1 MDTTFHLDVADAVLA
16 LERLPGGVADLVVLD
31 PGVSGRQH
39 KLGAGKRPKEA
50 SRGTTVAG
58 FPAERWPSLLYEV
71 MRVLAPG
78 RVCWW
83 VCESSQAFVAAR
95 AAERM
100 GFSIGAPMVWD
111 RGEHQAVR
119 LGFVLPLTRGR
130 PRSPGAELVSIPRP
144 TAKEAWPGE
153 LPEGLCRALIEAAT
167 EPGELVVDPFCGSGA
182 LGAAANLIS
191 RRYLGVDLC
200 ELAIAASRARI
211 MAAGG
216 LEVGLSE
223 LLAQP
228 ESHEIVVTD
237 TERAGSRG
245 VGQLTIF
252 SDAPSYAQRPA

>member
-16 LERLPGGVADLVVLD
+16 LERLPGGIAELVVLD

-39 KLGAGKRPKEA
+39 KLGGAKRPKEA
-50 SRGTTVAG
+50 ARGATVAG

-100 GFSIGAPMVWD
+100 GFSLGAPMVWD

-130 PRSPGAELVSIPRP
+130 PRSPGAELVAVARP

-191 RRYLGVDLC
+191 RRYLGVDHC
-200 ELAIAASRARI
+200 ELAVAAARARI
-211 MAAGG
+211 AAAGG
-216 LEVGLSE
+216 HEVGLDG
-223 LLAQP
+223 LLG
-228 ESHEIVVTD
+228 SHEIVVTD

-252 SDAPSYAQRPA
+252 SDAPSHAQRPA